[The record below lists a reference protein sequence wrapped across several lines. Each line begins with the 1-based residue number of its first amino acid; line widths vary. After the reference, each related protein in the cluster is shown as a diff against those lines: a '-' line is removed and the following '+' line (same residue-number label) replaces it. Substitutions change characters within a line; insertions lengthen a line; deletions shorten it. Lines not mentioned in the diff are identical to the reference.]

1 MFLAFPAFYHAV
13 GAKAVDKRIAHI
25 GQSCLAVRI
34 EFAFHFRDGV
44 LHHILL
50 VVREVQG
57 VQHGLVALHQFGGS
71 KPRRRL
77 DAFRVVLHK
86 VRNGVDRPMYRAGTK
101 ILAPW
106 ILAVLRGP
114 HSGLDQFVNALVFA
128 GRDRDH
134 RHPEFLL
141 QFVNLNGPAVRADL
155 VHHIEG
161 DYHRDIQ
168 LNQLH
173 TQIKVALDIGC
184 IHDVDN
190 PVRFIF

>member
-1 MFLAFPAFYHAV
+1 M
-13 GAKAVDKRIAHI
+13 
-25 GQSCLAVRI
+25 
-34 EFAFHFRDGV
+34 
-44 LHHILL
+44 
-50 VVREVQG
+50 
-57 VQHGLVALHQFGGS
+57 
-71 KPRRRL
+71 
-77 DAFRVVLHK
+77 DAFRMILHK
-86 VRNGVDRPMYRAGTK
+86 VRNGMDRPMYRAGTK

-114 HSGLDQFVNALVFA
+114 HSGLDQLVNALVFA

-134 RHPEFLL
+134 RHAQLFL
-141 QFVNLNGPAVRADL
+141 QFIDLDRPAVRPDF

-161 DYHRDIQ
+161 DHHRDIQ